1 MGAWLH
7 FKSLHPNPKSLHPK
21 RDADIGDANTGKL
34 PLAAATAAVEL
45 HSQTLVDV
53 AGTERT

>member
-7 FKSLHPNPKSLHPK
+7 FKSLHPKSLHPK